1 MGIREELGDQKPT
14 SQDQILEQLRAKKVL
29 WLMAYGEWHHCHSN
43 FLLITLSFLSFG
55 QSSNYPTGFVKK

>member
-29 WLMAYGEWHHCHSN
+29 WLMAYGEWRMAS
-43 FLLITLSFLSFG
+43 LP
-55 QSSNYPTGFVKK
+55 Q